1 MFVTLIS
8 AVSAV
13 AFNAYA
19 ALPEDYVYL
28 TVSGIYHCH
37 VGRGSQEYNPPPI
50 VQVRVLTHSFTYD
63 QVDSVDEAT
72 HMTYPSIPF
81 NIQKIQGYVNGT
93 LIAEYSTIN
102 KDFDPAA
109 LEQVPLS
116 GKDLL
121 KALSGTS
128 DSVRLQHVNNSS
140 AYYDTEASFRENF
153 GGTDE
158 SPNEI
163 SFVIIGTSGQEITV
177 SSLNTNTVFNALLSL
192 NGISADDPDY
202 ALTYYKDYTGRRVLA
217 TYDVTPSTTMYE
229 TSFRIEELE
238 IPVQRI
244 TNDDGSVSYL
254 QPTFQ
259 VVYEDGGESSIV

>member
-102 KDFDPAA
+102 KDFDPAT
-109 LEQVPLS
+109 
-116 GKDLL
+116 G
-121 KALSGTS
+121 
-128 DSVRLQHVNNSS
+128 
-140 AYYDTEASFRENF
+140 
-153 GGTDE
+153 
-158 SPNEI
+158 EI
-163 SFVIIGTSGQEITV
+163 V
-177 SSLNTNTVFNALLSL
+177 
-192 NGISADDPDY
+192 
-202 ALTYYKDYTGRRVLA
+202 YTFTA
-217 TYDVTPSTTMYE
+217 TPVWRSTTKLRYHMNLSPEHVYIA
-229 TSFRIEELE
+229 TD
-238 IPVQRI
+238 Q
-244 TNDDGSVSYL
+244 NHQSYTY
-254 QPTFQ
+254 PT
-259 VVYEDGGESSIV
+259 DPANICMGGNT